1 MSCKAQEKGTRVEI
15 YGSAESR
22 HCTAR
27 SGVRHL
33 PKDATFV
40 SSSVKEGAA
49 VVSELLALTAEL
61 IASAL

>member
-15 YGSAESR
+15 YGTAESS

-27 SGVRHL
+27 SGVRHF

-40 SSSVKEGAA
+40 SSSVKEGVSV
-49 VVSELLALTAEL
+49 VVSKLLHA
-61 IASAL
+61 